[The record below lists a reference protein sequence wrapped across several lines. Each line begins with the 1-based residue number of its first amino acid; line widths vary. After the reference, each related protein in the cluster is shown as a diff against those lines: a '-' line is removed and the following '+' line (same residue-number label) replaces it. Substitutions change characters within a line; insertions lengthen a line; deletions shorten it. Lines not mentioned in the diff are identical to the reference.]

1 MSKIYYCP
9 RCGRLEKE
17 ESYKIS
23 DTCSC
28 RPPFN
33 PKLLPMEEEYEDFDL
48 EKPMT
53 KLGFTKDM
61 YDLAC
66 GKYVNIPSNKK
77 FNQVAFE
84 QEHGAKANFFASG
97 KNFNPNKFVPPVTPT
112 VRCPRCNSTS
122 ISTQKK
128 GFGVGKAAAGVLTVG
143 TPGALA
149 GAVGANKVYNICQ
162 NCGHKW
168 EPGK

>member
-9 RCGRLEKE
+9 RCGRLEREKY
-17 ESYKIS
+17 YKIS
-23 DTCSC
+23 NTCNC
-28 RPPFN
+28 KMIA
-33 PKLLPMEEEYEDFDL
+33 PKMLPMEEEYESFDL
-48 EKPMT
+48 EKPMCAH
-53 KLGFTKDM
+53 GFTKDM
-61 YDLAC
+61 YDLAYK
-66 GKYVNIPSNKK
+66 KYVNISGNKK
-77 FNQVAFE
+77 LNRTAF
-84 QEHGAKANFFASG
+84 QEEYEDTERFFASG
-97 KNFNPNKFVPPVTPT
+97 KNHNPNKFVPPVTPT

-149 GAVGANKVYNICQ
+149 GAVGANKVYNVCQ